1 MNKKEL
7 EHLESKALY
16 SFHLTDEM
24 KDIYTHKCMAELLK
38 KLRANIRKKN
48 LAVVL
53 LEVNN

>member
-24 KDIYTHKCMAELLK
+24 KDIYTNKCMAELLK

-48 LAVVL
+48 LVVVL

>member
-16 SFHLTDEM
+16 SFYLTDEM
-24 KDIYTHKCMAELLK
+24 KDIYTNKFMAELFK

-48 LAVVL
+48 LAIVL
-53 LEVNN
+53 LEIK